1 MWFAYILGLSGF
13 LSISLFSQNAPVP
26 AEVPTRGAALPA
38 KLKAAA
44 PKLAARY
51 TAELIQA
58 EAGDALAQHEVSELL
73 EWGQGVPVNLP
84 RAFEWAKK
92 SAAAG
97 HALGRFRVGLMY
109 RFGTGVEPDEK
120 KSNEYLKQAAP
131 ACPHSSRRGML
142 RRRVRWV
149 CCIIAAGAGWRWTRQ
164 QR

>member
-1 MWFAYILGLSGF
+1 MATLFAMRFAYIFGLSGF
-13 LSISLFSQNAPVP
+13 LSATLFSQDPPVP
-26 AEVPTRGAALPA
+26 ADAPTRGAALPD

-73 EWGQGVPVNLP
+73 EWGQGVPVNLS

-97 HALGRFRVGLMY
+97 HALGRFRLG
-109 RFGTGVEPDEK
+109 
-120 KSNEYLKQAAP
+120 
-131 ACPHSSRRGML
+131 
-142 RRRVRWV
+142 
-149 CCIIAAGAGWRWTRQ
+149 
-164 QR
+164 